1 MNVYRSFLEQTSS
14 ALGNV
19 ITIRISVDFL
29 ALLVLTRAP
38 CTRGKLDTM
47 EPTLLLSS
55 LVYLVLFPCS
65 LQACLV
71 FPLYIMVIEP
81 KAKLSRRKTMYWG

>member
-1 MNVYRSFLEQTSS
+1 MNVYRSFLEQASS

-38 CTRGKLDTM
+38 CTREDLDTM
-47 EPTLLLSS
+47 EPTTTQLPSLLSF
-55 LVYLVLFPCS
+55 V
-65 LQACLV
+65 
-71 FPLYIMVIEP
+71 PL
-81 KAKLSRRKTMYWG
+81 